1 MAIKKIIP
9 REIQQVFMVGAV
21 IFLFLLL
28 LGGRWLQKYHN
39 TEILKIRNQRKRVEL
54 ENRVAGQLNKLK
66 KIKEE
71 ITVVN
76 ESSRFLAEIAKMSG
90 QLNLKI
96 TSISAVPIEKREEF
110 IKLGVNLE
118 LDTVYH
124 ELAVFMSKLEAA
136 DIFITVE
143 KLEMFANSNKD
154 NAAAPRINAKIS
166 LTTFVLTDTI
176 LEK

>member
-21 IFLFLLL
+21 VFLFLLFV
-28 LGGRWLQKYHN
+28 GGRWLQNYHYK
-39 TEILKIRNQRKRVEL
+39 EIRKIKKQRKRVEL
-54 ENRVAGQLNKLK
+54 ENRVAMQLSKLK
-66 KIKEE
+66 KIKEG
-71 ITVVN
+71 ITVIN

-96 TSISAVPIEKREEF
+96 TSISAVPIEKRAEF
-110 IKLGVNLE
+110 MKLGVNLE
-118 LDTVYH
+118 LDISYH
-124 ELAVFMSKLEAA
+124 ELGVFMSKLEAA

-143 KLEMFANSNKD
+143 KLELAVQSSKENP
-154 NAAAPRINAKIS
+154 ATPRINAKIS

>member
-9 REIQQVFMVGAV
+9 REIQQVFMVGAI
-21 IFLFLLL
+21 IFLFLLFL
-28 LGGRWLQKYHN
+28 CGRWLNDYHN
-39 TEILKIRNQRKRVEL
+39 KQMNEIKKQRKRVEL
-54 ENRVAGQLNKLK
+54 ENRVATQLSKLK

-96 TSISAVPIEKREEF
+96 TSIAAVPIQKRAEF
-110 IKLGVNLE
+110 INLGVDLE
-118 LDTVYH
+118 LDTTYH
-124 ELAVFMSKLEAA
+124 EMGVFMSKLEAA

-143 KLEMFANSNKD
+143 KLEMHATKSN
-154 NAAAPRINAKIS
+154 AIEPRINAIIS
-166 LTTFVLTDTI
+166 LSTFVFTDTI

>member
-9 REIQQVFMVGAV
+9 REIQQVFIIGAV
-21 IFLFLLL
+21 IFFVLLFF
-28 LGGRWLQKYHN
+28 GGRLILKYHDAQ
-39 TEILKIRNQRKRVEL
+39 ILKIKKQRKRVEL
-54 ENRVAGQLNKLK
+54 ENRVANQLSKLK

-90 QLNLKI
+90 QINLKI
-96 TSISAVPIEKREEF
+96 TSISAIPIEKRDEF

-118 LDTVYH
+118 LDTTYH
-124 ELAVFMSKLEAA
+124 EVGVFMSKLEASE
-136 DIFITVE
+136 IFVTVE
-143 KLEMFANSNKD
+143 KLEMVPVFGKENPQ
-154 NAAAPRINAKIS
+154 APRINAKIS
-166 LTTFVLTDTI
+166 LSTFVLTDTV

>member
-9 REIQQVFMVGAV
+9 RELQQIFIIGAFVFLVLFFIGAKN
-21 IFLFLLL
+21 LH
-28 LGGRWLQKYHN
+28 KYHIM
-39 TEILKIRNQRKRVEL
+39 EILNIKKQRRRVEL
-54 ENRVAGQLNKLK
+54 ENSVAAQLSKLK

-71 ITVVN
+71 ITIVN

-96 TSISAVPIEKREEF
+96 TSISAVPIEKRDEF

-118 LDTVYH
+118 IDTNYH
-124 ELAVFMSKLEAA
+124 EMGVFMSKLESAQL
-136 DIFITVE
+136 FVTVE
-143 KLEMFANSNKD
+143 KLEMLSNLAKETAD
-154 NAAAPRINAKIS
+154 APRVNAKMN